1 MELDPLVAIQLLRN
15 HLATHD
21 QTLAFLFGA
30 GTSASINIAPQA
42 EPGSKRGYMPLIP
55 AVIALTIECGNKV
68 KAKGKKYAS
77 AWDEVIEECKL
88 NGIDPNIESIL
99 SRVRFKIS
107 AIGPKDSTLGLNKT
121 ELQDFE
127 SSIRETI
134 NTVASPTEAN
144 IPNSI
149 PHKKFSRW
157 IKQISRKRPVEIFT
171 TNYDILIERS
181 LEKARVP
188 VFDGFT
194 GIHEP
199 FFNGDCFENSKMMPP
214 NDWIRLWKI
223 HGSINWKLDNSS
235 DGKRVIRVT
244 GCTDGEMILPSHQ
257 KYDESRKQPYQALID
272 RFIRVL
278 KHDCSLLVTAGYN
291 FGDQHL
297 DSVIYDALDNH
308 PLTHVISLQ
317 FENLSEDSPVVKQ
330 AIGRPNFIVL
340 GRNGGVLRGQWG
352 VWRLKDQV
360 DKRTANFLDIA
371 FDSDAVIDKDSQAL
385 TGQMRLG
392 DFNYFCSFLTNM
404 EGMLEDRT

>member
-1 MELDPLVAIQLLRN
+1 MELDPLIAIQLLRN

-30 GTSASINIAPQA
+30 GTSASINTAP
-42 EPGSKRGYMPLIP
+42 EPAPGVKKGYLPLIP
-55 AVIALTIECGNKV
+55 AVVALTKDCGEVV
-68 KAKGKKYAS
+68 KAKGEKYS
-77 AWDEVIEECKL
+77 VAWEQIVEECKH
-88 NGIDPNIESIL
+88 NQIDPNIESIL

-121 ELQDFE
+121 ELLDFE
-127 SSIRETI
+127 SSIRQTI
-134 NTVASPTEAN
+134 NNVASPPETK
-144 IPNSI
+144 IPKLI
-149 PHKKFSRW
+149 PHSKFSRW

-199 FFNGDCFENSKMMPP
+199 FFNGDCFENTKMMPP
-214 NDWIRLWKI
+214 SDWIRLWKI

-235 DGKRVIRVT
+235 GSKRIVRVT
-244 GCTDGEMILPSHQ
+244 GCSDGEMILPSHQ

-278 KHDCSLLVTAGYN
+278 KHDCSLLVTSGYN

-297 DSVIYDALDNH
+297 DSIIYDALDNH

-317 FENLSEDSPVVKQ
+317 FEDLSEDSPVVKQ
-330 AIGRPNFIVL
+330 ALGRPNFIVL

-352 VWRLKDQV
+352 KWRLKDQV

-371 FDSDAVIDKDSQAL
+371 FDSDAIIDTDKPAL

-392 DFNYFCSFLTNM
+392 DFNYFCTFLTNM
-404 EGMLEDRT
+404 EGMVEERL